1 MDQSN
6 IDLRSKY
13 RSITLVRESY
23 AADVRL
29 AYDRRTIRVR
39 PAGTRKALGRHA
51 TAARHA
57 VAWPTVEKYCL
68 ESEVEQ
74 VDVYPARIQDLSQ
87 DFNGCLR
94 RVR

>member
-39 PAGTRKALGRHA
+39 PTGTRLARGWQTAGTRLTIGWKSPDQGSTDTMHSHYLGTAKAGTRYGN
-51 TAARHA
+51 
-57 VAWPTVEKYCL
+57 TV
-68 ESEVEQ
+68 
-74 VDVYPARIQDLSQ
+74 
-87 DFNGCLR
+87 
-94 RVR
+94 